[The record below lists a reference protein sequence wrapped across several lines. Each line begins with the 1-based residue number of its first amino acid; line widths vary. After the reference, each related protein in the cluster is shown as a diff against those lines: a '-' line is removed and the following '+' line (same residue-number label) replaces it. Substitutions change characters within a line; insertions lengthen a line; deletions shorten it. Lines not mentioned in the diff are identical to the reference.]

1 MGNMCNVSI
10 VPLCTTLGNPSERVH
25 SANLAGHRRP
35 HSCSRPSS
43 AMLAFC
49 LRQSMHITRIHVDLP
64 LAVDLELPLSVQAAE
79 HVARVLRL
87 VAGSTITLFNGDG
100 CDYPSLILAASK
112 REVRVRVEAA
122 HPVENESPLALTLA
136 QGVARGEKM
145 DLIVQKATELGVVRI
160 VPLLTERSELRLDA
174 ERAQKRLA
182 RWRAVAT
189 SACEQSGRARIPRIE
204 PALTLDAW
212 LNQLTA
218 DSGLRLSL
226 LPEAEKT
233 IRALNFTT
241 PAGVLVVG
249 PEGGLAKHDIAALR
263 AANFAALR
271 LGPRILRTETAGLAA
286 LAALQAVHGDG

>member
-1 MGNMCNVSI
+1 
-10 VPLCTTLGNPSERVH
+10 
-25 SANLAGHRRP
+25 
-35 HSCSRPSS
+35 
-43 AMLAFC
+43 MLAFC
-49 LRQSMHITRIHVDLP
+49 LRQSMHITRIHVDSP

-122 HPVENESPLALTLA
+122 QPVENESPLALTLA